1 VNLLPIPFLGKTYA
15 YDLLKVLGRGNL
27 TFTGLLNEMK
37 VSRTTLSNTLQ
48 ALVDEGYVSKEVI
61 GRYTVYRISEKG
73 LQTLHPQPQI
83 DGVLLEHLTDYVLKR
98 LKERGLL
105 EQYEVDRKELSEDIE
120 KHAKKL
126 LKEIVESVEKS
137 IKEGE

>member
-1 VNLLPIPFLGKTYA
+1 MEVPLLGKTYA
-15 YDLLKVLGRGNL
+15 YDLLKVLGKGKL
-27 TFTGLLNEMK
+27 TFTGLLNETK

-73 LQTLHPQPQI
+73 LRTLQPQPQI
-83 DGVLLEHLTDYVLKR
+83 EDVLSERLTEYVLKR

-105 EQYEVDRKELSEDIE
+105 EQHEVDRKELSEDIQ
-120 KHAKKL
+120 KRAQKL

-137 IKEGE
+137 IKEGV

>member
-1 VNLLPIPFLGKTYA
+1 MEVPLLGKTYA
-15 YDLLKVLGRGNL
+15 YDLLNVLGKGKL
-27 TFTGLLNEMK
+27 TFTGLLNEIK
-37 VSRTTLSNTLQ
+37 ISRTTLSNTLQ

-73 LQTLHPQPQI
+73 LRTLQPQPQI
-83 DGVLLEHLTDYVLKR
+83 EDVLSERLTDYVFKR

-105 EQYEVDRKELSEDIE
+105 EQYEIDRKELSEDIQ
-120 KHAKKL
+120 KRAQKL

-137 IKEGE
+137 IKEGV